1 MEPPSSNL
9 TDDYFSLG
17 ILLILILF
25 SYSLLKGIEFAL
37 LNSGNK
43 TKARESEHCAIMQ
56 SALILKLS
64 ALITIVAILNLL
76 IGGAVCHF
84 LLYVLSFLT
93 ATLLLTV
100 SGYILYK
107 SASLNKRETLL
118 KRLSW
123 FFAVVIWIGRPLN
136 SLLEYLKDRFG
147 KVADEMTAQSIE
159 EIPEVEEK
167 RLIKGIVGLQNKSVD
182 EIMTP
187 RVNIASLDVSMT
199 SAEVIEMAIECAFSR
214 LPVYDSSPDKVV
226 GFLYVKDLVSHLRD
240 KDYDFNWRM
249 YIRKSYFVPG
259 SKKIDDLLEEFRQ
272 KRMHLAV
279 VADEYGGTEGIVTL
293 EDILEEIVGE
303 ISDESDVL

>member
-37 LNSGNK
+37 LNSGKK
-43 TKARESEHCAIMQ
+43 TKVRESDQCAIMQ
-56 SALILKLS
+56 SAIVLKLS
-64 ALITIVAILNLL
+64 ALITVISTLNLL
-76 IGGAVCHF
+76 IGDLLSPF
-84 LLYVLSFLT
+84 LLFVLSFL
-93 ATLLLTV
+93 ATISLLTV

-107 SASLNKRETLL
+107 YSSVNKGETLL
-118 KRLSW
+118 KRLRW
-123 FFAVVIWIGRPLN
+123 FFAIVIWIGRPLN
-136 SLLEYLKDRFG
+136 SLLEYLMNRYG

-159 EIPEVEEK
+159 EIQEVEEK
-167 RLIKGIVGLQNKSVD
+167 RLIKGIVGLQNKSVS

-187 RVNIASLDVSMT
+187 RVNIASLDVCMNSG
-199 SAEVIEMAIECAFSR
+199 EVVEKAIECGFSR
-214 LPVYDSSPDKVV
+214 LPVYDASPDKVV

-240 KDYDFNWRM
+240 KEYDFNWRM

>member
-76 IGGAVCHF
+76 IGVAVSHF

-93 ATLLLTV
+93 ATLLLTL

-107 SASLNKRETLL
+107 YASLNKGETLL

-199 SAEVIEMAIECAFSR
+199 SAEVIEKAIECGFSR

-240 KDYDFNWRM
+240 KDCDFNWRM

-272 KRMHLAV
+272 KRMHLAI

>member
-25 SYSLLKGIEFAL
+25 SYSLLKGIEVAL

-43 TKARESEHCAIMQ
+43 TKVRESDQCAIMQ

-64 ALITIVAILNLL
+64 ALITVIAILNLL
-76 IGGAVCHF
+76 IGRAVSHF
-84 LLYVLSFLT
+84 LLFILSLLVTIFFLT
-93 ATLLLTV
+93 A
-100 SGYILYK
+100 SDYALYK
-107 SASLNKRETLL
+107 TASANKGELFL
-118 KRLSW
+118 KRVRW
-123 FFAVVIWIGRPLN
+123 FFAVVVWIGRPLN
-136 SLLEYLKDRFG
+136 LLLEYIMNIYG

-167 RLIKGIVGLQNKSVD
+167 RLIKGIVGLQNKSVS

-187 RVNIASLDVSMT
+187 RVNIASLDVCMNSG
-199 SAEVIEMAIECAFSR
+199 EVIEKAIECGFSR
-214 LPVYDSSPDKVV
+214 LPVYDASPDKVV

-240 KDYDFNWRM
+240 KEYDFNWHI

>member
-43 TKARESEHCAIMQ
+43 TNARESDQCAIMQ
-56 SALILKLS
+56 SAIVLKLS
-64 ALITIVAILNLL
+64 ALITVISTLNLL
-76 IGGAVCHF
+76 IGDLLSPF
-84 LLYVLSFLT
+84 LLFVLSFF
-93 ATLLLTV
+93 ATISLLTI

-107 SASLNKRETLL
+107 YSSVNKGETLL
-118 KRLSW
+118 KRLCW
-123 FFAVVIWIGRPLN
+123 FFAIVIWIGRPLN
-136 SLLEYLKDRFG
+136 LLLEYLMNRYG

-159 EIPEVEEK
+159 EIQEVEEK
-167 RLIKGIVGLQNKSVD
+167 RLIKGIVGLQNKSAS

-187 RVNIASLDVSMT
+187 RVNIASLDVCMNSE
-199 SAEVIEMAIECAFSR
+199 EVLEKAIECGFSR
-214 LPVYDSSPDKVV
+214 LPVYDASPDKVV

-240 KDYDFNWRM
+240 KEYDFNWRM

>member
-25 SYSLLKGIEFAL
+25 SYFLLKGTEVAL

-43 TKARESEHCAIMQ
+43 SKDRESHQCAIMQ
-56 SALILKLS
+56 SSLLLKLS
-64 ALITIVAILNLL
+64 ALITVIVIFNLL
-76 IGGAVCHF
+76 IGGTLSRF
-84 LLYVLSFLT
+84 LLFTLSFLT
-93 ATLLLTV
+93 TIVLLTV
-100 SGYILYK
+100 CGYALYK
-107 SASLNKRETLL
+107 TTSANKHEMFL
-118 KRLSW
+118 KRSRW
-123 FFAVVIWIGRPLN
+123 FFSAVIWFGRPLN
-136 SLLEYLKDRFG
+136 LLLEHIMVRYG
-147 KVADEMTAQSIE
+147 KVTDEMTAQSIE
-159 EIPEVEEK
+159 EMPEVEEK
-167 RLIKGIVGLQNKSVD
+167 LLLKGIVGLQSKSVN

-187 RVNIASLDVSMT
+187 RINVASLDVSM
-199 SAEVIEMAIECAFSR
+199 SSGEVIEKAIECGFSR

-240 KDYDFNWRM
+240 KEYDFNWRM

>member
-43 TKARESEHCAIMQ
+43 TNARESDQCAIMQ
-56 SALILKLS
+56 SAIVLKLS
-64 ALITIVAILNLL
+64 ALITVISTLNLL
-76 IGGAVCHF
+76 IGDLLSPF
-84 LLYVLSFLT
+84 LLFVLSFF
-93 ATLLLTV
+93 ATISLLTI

-107 SASLNKRETLL
+107 YSSVNKGETLL
-118 KRLSW
+118 KRLCW
-123 FFAVVIWIGRPLN
+123 FFVIVIWIGRPLN
-136 SLLEYLKDRFG
+136 LLLEYLMNRYG

-159 EIPEVEEK
+159 EIQEVEEK
-167 RLIKGIVGLQNKSVD
+167 RLIKGIVGLQNKSAS

-187 RVNIASLDVSMT
+187 RVNIASLDVCMNSE
-199 SAEVIEMAIECAFSR
+199 EVLEKAIECGFSR
-214 LPVYDSSPDKVV
+214 LPVYDASPDKVV

-240 KDYDFNWRM
+240 KEYDFNWRM

>member
-43 TKARESEHCAIMQ
+43 TNARESDQCAIMQ
-56 SALILKLS
+56 SAIVLKLS
-64 ALITIVAILNLL
+64 ALITVISTLNLL
-76 IGGAVCHF
+76 IGDLLSPF
-84 LLYVLSFLT
+84 LLFVLSFF
-93 ATLLLTV
+93 ATISLLTI

-107 SASLNKRETLL
+107 YSSVNEGETLL
-118 KRLSW
+118 KRLCW
-123 FFAVVIWIGRPLN
+123 FFVIVIWIGRPLN
-136 SLLEYLKDRFG
+136 SLLEYLMNRYG

-159 EIPEVEEK
+159 EIQEVEEK
-167 RLIKGIVGLQNKSVD
+167 RLIKGIVGLQNKSAS

-187 RVNIASLDVSMT
+187 RVNIASLDVCMNSE
-199 SAEVIEMAIECAFSR
+199 EVLEKAIECGFSR
-214 LPVYDSSPDKVV
+214 LPVYDASPDKVV

-240 KDYDFNWRM
+240 KEYDFNWRM